1 MQTPKKKWFLLQMSG
16 GFLALTSGFVLIC
29 LLNWTSSAEPWVN
42 LAIGLAGI
50 TLVIIGMRFFLT
62 ATADEGPPIEV
73 NGAELGRIQ
82 LNGYYLIAYE
92 SEMPDGRKQFRLASF
107 YELSPQRE
115 AALIRYLALEGF
127 LVSLWPEMKGR
138 IEEEAGW
145 AFMV

>member
-1 MQTPKKKWFLLQMSG
+1 MQTPQKKWFLLQISG
-16 GFLALTSGFVLIC
+16 GFLASTSGFVLIC
-29 LLNWTSSAEPWVN
+29 LLNWESSADPSVN

-50 TLVIIGMRFFLT
+50 TLVILGMRLFLT

-92 SEMPDGRKQFRLASF
+92 SELLDGRKQFRLASF
-107 YELSPQRE
+107 CELSPKRE

-145 AFMV
+145 AFTV